1 MSEDVFSVLK
11 KKIRNQMND
20 LADHLAV
27 GSAKDMEEYRKITGI
42 IEGLAWAEREVIDL
56 EDKLLKLQFV
66 GRNAQTGRN
75 NKTRGKY
82 GDTRK
87 RNRKSCY

>member
-27 GSAKDMEEYRKITGI
+27 GSAKDIEEYRKITGI
-42 IEGLAWAEREVIDL
+42 IEGLAWTEREGIDL
-56 EDKLLKLQFV
+56 EDKLLKL
-66 GRNAQTGRN
+66 
-75 NKTRGKY
+75 
-82 GDTRK
+82 
-87 RNRKSCY
+87 

>member
-1 MSEDVFSVLK
+1 MPEDIFSLLK
-11 KKIRNQMND
+11 RKIRNQMNE

-56 EDKLLKLQFV
+56 EDKILEL
-66 GRNAQTGRN
+66 
-75 NKTRGKY
+75 
-82 GDTRK
+82 
-87 RNRKSCY
+87 